1 LKIFFFY
8 SQIVGRYVCNRL
20 PTTILLKN
28 VSSTMNSEVK
38 LISTSSSIIFSL
50 VFNTKAHEQLELVH
64 KTLTSGTS
72 FRTNLEIILNVFF
85 TFFFLYEFFFTR
97 CVGLLFYFN
106 VEDCKNIWYILK
118 LFVQILDVLTLTSP
132 SVAPFEMVCKKCNF
146 TTLRLLLTHPQA
158 PWWTQL
164 RVQRRKQ
171 QKEKELGH
179 VPWLIA
185 LWG

>member
-1 LKIFFFY
+1 
-8 SQIVGRYVCNRL
+8 
-20 PTTILLKN
+20 
-28 VSSTMNSEVK
+28 MNSEVK

-106 VEDCKNIWYILK
+106 VEDCKNI
-118 LFVQILDVLTLTSP
+118 
-132 SVAPFEMVCKKCNF
+132 
-146 TTLRLLLTHPQA
+146 
-158 PWWTQL
+158 
-164 RVQRRKQ
+164 
-171 QKEKELGH
+171 
-179 VPWLIA
+179 
-185 LWG
+185 